1 MQTQYKVLSKRVDA
15 ALEVL
20 NDLQQRDDNMY
31 RVILQAEPVN
41 DEIRNNGIYN
51 PSRYENLLQ
60 MSDAELVVSTSQK
73 VDNLARQVYVQCN
86 SMNELVKLAQGQEER
101 IKHIPAI
108 QPVSNKDLKRTASGY
123 GYRIDPIYKTTKFHQ
138 GMDFSANVGT
148 PVYVTGNGRVVE
160 TGWQQGFGNTVVI
173 DHGYDYKTRYAH
185 LSKILVRK
193 GQEVIRGEENSRS
206 RQYGEIHRAAF
217 TLRSSIQRES
227 TESYQLLF
235 LRPFTRRLRP
245 HDSTCRKSRACNG
258 LTTNRMKEPVTNK
271 QKLYYTIGEVSDM
284 FNVNQSLLRYWE
296 TEFKTINPKRS
307 PKGTRYYSQKDI
319 EEIKLIHYLL
329 KERKL
334 KIEGAK
340 QVLKHKRES
349 TVRSQ
354 QVVER
359 LKSLRSE
366 LIAIMEELE

>member
-1 MQTQYKVLSKRVDA
+1 MSKKIFYIYNPKTLTYERVYPSLRQRIIVVLRHLFVGSILSIGVIVAFYFWFGSPKEELLKMENEQMQTQYKVLSKRVDA

-193 GQEVIRGEENSRS
+193 GQEVIRGEEIAEVGNT
-206 RQYGEIHRAAF
+206 GK
-217 TLRSSIQRES
+217 SIGPHLHYEVLYKGKAQNPINYYFFDLSPEDYDRM
-227 TESYQLLF
+227 TQL
-235 LRPFTRRLRP
+235 
-245 HDSTCRKSRACNG
+245 A
-258 LTTNRMKEPVTNK
+258 E
-271 QKLYYTIGEVSDM
+271 
-284 FNVNQSLLRYWE
+284 NQGRVM
-296 TEFKTINPKRS
+296 
-307 PKGTRYYSQKDI
+307 D
-319 EEIKLIHYLL
+319 
-329 KERKL
+329 
-334 KIEGAK
+334 
-340 QVLKHKRES
+340 
-349 TVRSQ
+349 
-354 QVVER
+354 
-359 LKSLRSE
+359 
-366 LIAIMEELE
+366 

>member
-1 MQTQYKVLSKRVDA
+1 MSKKIFYIYNPKTLTYERVYPSLRQRIIVVLRHLFVGSILSIGVIVAFYFWFGSPKEELLKMENEQMQTQYKVLSKRVDA

-148 PVYVTGNGRVVE
+148 PVYVTGNGRVIE

-193 GQEVIRGEENSRS
+193 GQEVIRGEEIAEVGN
-206 RQYGEIHRAAF
+206 
-217 TLRSSIQRES
+217 TWKS
-227 TESYQLLF
+227 TGPHLHYEVLYKGKAQNPINYYFFDLSPEDYDRMTQL
-235 LRPFTRRLRP
+235 
-245 HDSTCRKSRACNG
+245 A
-258 LTTNRMKEPVTNK
+258 E
-271 QKLYYTIGEVSDM
+271 
-284 FNVNQSLLRYWE
+284 NQGRVM
-296 TEFKTINPKRS
+296 
-307 PKGTRYYSQKDI
+307 D
-319 EEIKLIHYLL
+319 
-329 KERKL
+329 
-334 KIEGAK
+334 
-340 QVLKHKRES
+340 
-349 TVRSQ
+349 
-354 QVVER
+354 
-359 LKSLRSE
+359 
-366 LIAIMEELE
+366 

>member
-1 MQTQYKVLSKRVDA
+1 MSKKIFYIYNPKTLTYERVYPSLRQRIIVVLRHLFVGSILSIGVIVAFYFWLGSPKEELLKMENEQMQTQYKVLSKRVDA

-148 PVYVTGNGRVVE
+148 PVYVPGNGRVVE

-185 LSKILVRK
+185 LSKIRMVL
-193 GQEVIRGEENSRS
+193 ST
-206 RQYGEIHRAAF
+206 
-217 TLRSSIQRES
+217 TLRH
-227 TESYQLLF
+227 
-235 LRPFTRRLRP
+235 RRAVP
-245 HDSTCRKSRACNG
+245 ISWA
-258 LTTNRMKEPVTNK
+258 
-271 QKLYYTIGEVSDM
+271 
-284 FNVNQSLLRYWE
+284 
-296 TEFKTINPKRS
+296 
-307 PKGTRYYSQKDI
+307 
-319 EEIKLIHYLL
+319 
-329 KERKL
+329 
-334 KIEGAK
+334 
-340 QVLKHKRES
+340 
-349 TVRSQ
+349 
-354 QVVER
+354 
-359 LKSLRSE
+359 SE
-366 LIAIMEELE
+366 MR

>member
-1 MQTQYKVLSKRVDA
+1 MSKKIFYIYNPKTLTYERVYPSLRQRIIVVLRHLFVGSILSIGVIVAFYFWFGSPKEELLKMENEQMQTQYKVLSKRVDA

-148 PVYVTGNGRVVE
+148 PVYVTGNGRVIE

-193 GQEVIRGEENSRS
+193 GQEVIRGEEIAEVGNT
-206 RQYGEIHRAAF
+206 GK
-217 TLRSSIQRES
+217 SIGPHLHYEVLYKGKAQNPINYYFFDLSPEDYDRM
-227 TESYQLLF
+227 TQL
-235 LRPFTRRLRP
+235 
-245 HDSTCRKSRACNG
+245 A
-258 LTTNRMKEPVTNK
+258 E
-271 QKLYYTIGEVSDM
+271 
-284 FNVNQSLLRYWE
+284 NQGRVM
-296 TEFKTINPKRS
+296 
-307 PKGTRYYSQKDI
+307 D
-319 EEIKLIHYLL
+319 
-329 KERKL
+329 
-334 KIEGAK
+334 
-340 QVLKHKRES
+340 
-349 TVRSQ
+349 
-354 QVVER
+354 
-359 LKSLRSE
+359 
-366 LIAIMEELE
+366 

>member
-1 MQTQYKVLSKRVDA
+1 MSKKIFYIYNPKTLTYERVYPSLRQRIIVVLRHLFVGSILSIGVIVAFYFWFGSPKEELLKMENEQMQTQYKVLSKRVDA

-193 GQEVIRGEENSRS
+193 GQEVIRGEEIVIDR
-206 RQYGEIHRAAF
+206 ILCF
-217 TLRSSIQRES
+217 
-227 TESYQLLF
+227 
-235 LRPFTRRLRP
+235 PF
-245 HDSTCRKSRACNG
+245 
-258 LTTNRMKEPVTNK
+258 V
-271 QKLYYTIGEVSDM
+271 
-284 FNVNQSLLRYWE
+284 
-296 TEFKTINPKRS
+296 
-307 PKGTRYYSQKDI
+307 
-319 EEIKLIHYLL
+319 
-329 KERKL
+329 
-334 KIEGAK
+334 
-340 QVLKHKRES
+340 
-349 TVRSQ
+349 
-354 QVVER
+354 
-359 LKSLRSE
+359 
-366 LIAIMEELE
+366 

>member
-1 MQTQYKVLSKRVDA
+1 MSKKIFYIYNPKTLTYERVYPSLRQRIIVVLRHLFVGSILSIGVIVAFYFWFGSPKEELLKMENEQMQTQYKVLSKRVDA

-138 GMDFSANVGT
+138 GMDFSANIGT
-148 PVYVTGNGRVVE
+148 PVYATGDGKVIKAGWE
-160 TGWQQGFGNTVVI
+160 TGYGNLIQVDHGFGYVTW
-173 DHGYDYKTRYAH
+173 YAH
-185 LSKILVRK
+185 LSKYKVRP
-193 GQEVIRGEENSRS
+193 GQKVVRGE
-206 RQYGEIHRAAF
+206 
-217 TLRSSIQRES
+217 
-227 TESYQLLF
+227 
-235 LRPFTRRLRP
+235 
-245 HDSTCRKSRACNG
+245 
-258 LTTNRMKEPVTNK
+258 V
-271 QKLYYTIGEVSDM
+271 IGEVGNTGKSAGPHLHYEVHVKGKVQ
-284 FNVNQSLLRYWE
+284 NPVN
-296 TEFKTINPKRS
+296 
-307 PKGTRYYSQKDI
+307 YYFMDLSAEDYDKMVQ
-319 EEIKLIHYLL
+319 
-329 KERKL
+329 
-334 KIEGAK
+334 
-340 QVLKHKRES
+340 
-349 TVRSQ
+349 
-354 QVVER
+354 
-359 LKSLRSE
+359 
-366 LIAIMEELE
+366 IAANHGKVFD

>member
-1 MQTQYKVLSKRVDA
+1 MSKKIFYIYNPKTLTYERVYPSLRQRIIVVLRHLFVGSILSIGVIVAFYFWFGSPKEELLKMENEQMQTQYKVLSKRVDA

-123 GYRIDPIYKTTKFHQ
+123 GYRVDPIYKTTKFHQ
-138 GMDFSANVGT
+138 
-148 PVYVTGNGRVVE
+148 
-160 TGWQQGFGNTVVI
+160 
-173 DHGYDYKTRYAH
+173 GYDYKTRYAH

-193 GQEVIRGEENSRS
+193 GQEVIRGEEIAEVGNT
-206 RQYGEIHRAAF
+206 GK
-217 TLRSSIQRES
+217 S
-227 TESYQLLF
+227 TGPHLHYEVLYKGKAQNPINYYFFDLSPEDYDRMTQL
-235 LRPFTRRLRP
+235 
-245 HDSTCRKSRACNG
+245 A
-258 LTTNRMKEPVTNK
+258 E
-271 QKLYYTIGEVSDM
+271 
-284 FNVNQSLLRYWE
+284 NQGRVM
-296 TEFKTINPKRS
+296 
-307 PKGTRYYSQKDI
+307 D
-319 EEIKLIHYLL
+319 
-329 KERKL
+329 
-334 KIEGAK
+334 
-340 QVLKHKRES
+340 
-349 TVRSQ
+349 
-354 QVVER
+354 
-359 LKSLRSE
+359 
-366 LIAIMEELE
+366 

>member
-1 MQTQYKVLSKRVDA
+1 MSKKIFYIYNPKTLTYERVYPSLRQRIIVVLRHLFVGSILSIGVIVAFYFWFGSPKEELLKMENEQMQTQYKVLSKRVDA

-193 GQEVIRGEENSRS
+193 GQEVIRGEEIAEVGNTGNPQGRI
-206 RQYGEIHRAAF
+206 YITKFYTKGKHRILSI
-217 TLRSSIQRES
+217 TISSTFHPKI
-227 TESYQLLF
+227 
-235 LRPFTRRLRP
+235 
-245 HDSTCRKSRACNG
+245 
-258 LTTNRMKEPVTNK
+258 TT
-271 QKLYYTIGEVSDM
+271 
-284 FNVNQSLLRYWE
+284 
-296 TEFKTINPKRS
+296 
-307 PKGTRYYSQKDI
+307 
-319 EEIKLIHYLL
+319 
-329 KERKL
+329 
-334 KIEGAK
+334 A
-340 QVLKHKRES
+340 
-349 TVRSQ
+349 
-354 QVVER
+354 
-359 LKSLRSE
+359 
-366 LIAIMEELE
+366 

>member
-1 MQTQYKVLSKRVDA
+1 MSKKIFYIYNPKTLTYERVYPSLRQRIIVVLRHLFVGSILSIGVIVAFYFWFGSPKEELLKMENEQMQTQYKVLSKRVDA

-193 GQEVIRGEENSRS
+193 GQEVIRGEEIAEVGN
-206 RQYGEIHRAAF
+206 
-217 TLRSSIQRES
+217 T
-227 TESYQLLF
+227 
-235 LRPFTRRLRP
+235 
-245 HDSTCRKSRACNG
+245 RKSTGPHLHYEVLYKGKAQNPINYYFFD
-258 LTTNRMKEPVTNK
+258 LSPEDYDRMTQLAE
-271 QKLYYTIGEVSDM
+271 
-284 FNVNQSLLRYWE
+284 NQGRVM
-296 TEFKTINPKRS
+296 
-307 PKGTRYYSQKDI
+307 D
-319 EEIKLIHYLL
+319 
-329 KERKL
+329 
-334 KIEGAK
+334 
-340 QVLKHKRES
+340 
-349 TVRSQ
+349 
-354 QVVER
+354 
-359 LKSLRSE
+359 
-366 LIAIMEELE
+366 

>member
-1 MQTQYKVLSKRVDA
+1 MSKKIFYIYNPKTLTYERVYPSLRQRIIVVLRHLFVGSILSIGVIVAFYFWFGSPKEELLKMENEQMQTQYKVLSKRVDA

-138 GMDFSANVGT
+138 GMDFSANIGT
-148 PVYVTGNGRVVE
+148 PVYATGDGKVIKAGWE
-160 TGWQQGFGNTVVI
+160 TGYGNLIQVDHGFGYVTW
-173 DHGYDYKTRYAH
+173 YAH
-185 LSKILVRK
+185 LSKYKVRP
-193 GQEVIRGEENSRS
+193 GQKVVRGE
-206 RQYGEIHRAAF
+206 
-217 TLRSSIQRES
+217 
-227 TESYQLLF
+227 
-235 LRPFTRRLRP
+235 
-245 HDSTCRKSRACNG
+245 
-258 LTTNRMKEPVTNK
+258 V
-271 QKLYYTIGEVSDM
+271 IGEVGNTGKSTGPHLHYEVHVKGKVQ
-284 FNVNQSLLRYWE
+284 NPVN
-296 TEFKTINPKRS
+296 
-307 PKGTRYYSQKDI
+307 YYFMDLSAEDYDKMVQ
-319 EEIKLIHYLL
+319 
-329 KERKL
+329 
-334 KIEGAK
+334 
-340 QVLKHKRES
+340 
-349 TVRSQ
+349 
-354 QVVER
+354 
-359 LKSLRSE
+359 
-366 LIAIMEELE
+366 IAANHGKVFD

>member
-1 MQTQYKVLSKRVDA
+1 MSKKIFYIYNPKTLTYERVYPSLRQRIIVVLRHLFVGSILSIGVIVAFYFWFGSPKEELLKMENEQMQTQYKVLSKRVDA

-148 PVYVTGNGRVVE
+148 PVYVTGNGRVIE

-193 GQEVIRGEENSRS
+193 GQEVIRIGTGFSRPNLS
-206 RQYGEIHRAAF
+206 YVVRHNVLLSVPI
-217 TLRSSIQRES
+217 RE
-227 TESYQLLF
+227 
-235 LRPFTRRLRP
+235 
-245 HDSTCRKSRACNG
+245 
-258 LTTNRMKEPVTNK
+258 
-271 QKLYYTIGEVSDM
+271 
-284 FNVNQSLLRYWE
+284 
-296 TEFKTINPKRS
+296 
-307 PKGTRYYSQKDI
+307 
-319 EEIKLIHYLL
+319 
-329 KERKL
+329 
-334 KIEGAK
+334 
-340 QVLKHKRES
+340 
-349 TVRSQ
+349 
-354 QVVER
+354 
-359 LKSLRSE
+359 
-366 LIAIMEELE
+366 